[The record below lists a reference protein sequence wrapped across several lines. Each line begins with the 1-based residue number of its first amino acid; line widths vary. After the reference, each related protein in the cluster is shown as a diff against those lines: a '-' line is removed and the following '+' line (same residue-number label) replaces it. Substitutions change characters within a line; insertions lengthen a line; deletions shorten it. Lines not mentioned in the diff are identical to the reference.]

1 MKCVLTTQKEIL
13 NMCEFTVLMM
23 EEEVFK
29 DVIHAKSDGSMVI
42 VRNVLG
48 VSKTFENCIIEEVDV
63 QSERLI
69 LQPAKNDRAKL

>member
-13 NMCEFTVLMM
+13 NMCEFTVLMK
-23 EEEVFK
+23 EEVFK

>member
-1 MKCVLTTQKEIL
+1 MKCVLTMQKEIL
-13 NMCEFTVLMM
+13 NMCEFTVLMK

-29 DVIHAKSDGSMVI
+29 DFIHAKSDGSKVI

-63 QSERLI
+63 
-69 LQPAKNDRAKL
+69 